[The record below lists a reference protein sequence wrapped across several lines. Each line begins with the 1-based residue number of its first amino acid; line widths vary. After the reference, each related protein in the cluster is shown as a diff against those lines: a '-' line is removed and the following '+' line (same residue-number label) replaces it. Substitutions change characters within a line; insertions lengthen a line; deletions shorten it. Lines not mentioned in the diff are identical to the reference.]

1 MSFATPLFL
10 YSMVPMSIVF
20 WALYAY
26 GQRRKKKHKA
36 LFSQLYLQGSSLV
49 NHRPKL
55 YLLKMILVYLGLIF
69 LLLGLARPQK
79 GTYTVEIQ
87 GKSIDIVFA
96 LDTSKS
102 MLAQDMRP
110 DRLSRAK
117 LAIQGL
123 LESFQGDRIGLIAFA
138 GRAFLEC
145 PLTLDYQAFL
155 QTLHL
160 CDTAII
166 PEGGTDFAAAIDQA
180 TKAFDKEAAHKIL
193 VLISDG
199 EDLEKAGYTR
209 ALEAKKEGL
218 ILYTVGVG
226 SKAGDII
233 PIKDNTGKLDYVRDA
248 QGQVV
253 KSCLEEE
260 TLKAM
265 AQITGGFYT
274 PLGPKGEGLAEV
286 YHHLSRTVPAEEK
299 TTCYKTVP
307 KEYFQWPLGCA
318 CALLFIETLL
328 PTYARRRTVSLS

>member
-1 MSFATPLFL
+1 MTFGAPFFL
-10 YSMVPMSIVF
+10 YSIVPMSVAF

-26 GQRRKKKHKA
+26 GQKRKMQYQA
-36 LFSQLYLQGSSLV
+36 LFSQLSLQGSSLV
-49 NHRPKL
+49 NHKPRL
-55 YLLKMILVYLGLIF
+55 YVLKMILLYLGLVF
-69 LLLGLARPQK
+69 LLLGLAQPQK

-87 GKSIDIVFA
+87 AKSIDIVFA

-102 MLAQDMRP
+102 MLAQDMKP

-117 LAIQGL
+117 LALQGL
-123 LESFQGDRIGLIAFA
+123 LESLQGDRIGLIAFA

-155 QTLHL
+155 QTLNL

-199 EDLEKAGYTR
+199 EDLEKAGYKR
-209 ALEAKKEGL
+209 ALAAKEEGL
-218 ILYTVGVG
+218 IIYTIGVG

-233 PIKDNTGKLDYVRDA
+233 PIQDKTGKLDYVRDA
-248 QGQVV
+248 QGQVI

-286 YHHLSRTVPAEEK
+286 YRHLSHTVVAEEK
-299 TTCYKTVP
+299 TCFYKEVP
-307 KEYFQWPLGCA
+307 KAYFQWPLGCSL
-318 CALLFIETLL
+318 ALLFIETLI
-328 PTYARRRTVSLS
+328 PTYARKRTVLLS